1 VIESKIIDDLLPQ
14 RYADD
19 LEADIMYLQFPWHYI
34 KDVTY
39 KNYGTNSGFVNVVY
53 DMGGESNDWLPF
65 VKPLVYNIES
75 ASGYKMEKLLR
86 IRIGLLLPGSTDKP
100 YNTPHVDFLMSH
112 RTACYYVNDSD
123 GDTVTFD
130 QDIGMI
136 GTDIN
141 NDSLESFTQST
152 DFTVAGRCSPKKN
165 RLYIFDG
172 RRFHASTRPKD
183 HDRRVVIT
191 VNYI

>member
-1 VIESKIIDDLLPQ
+1 VIEPKIIDDLLPQ

-19 LEADIMYLQFPWHYI
+19 LETDIMHLHFPWHYV

-39 KNYGTNSGFVNVVY
+39 ESYGNNSGFVNVVY
-53 DMGGESNDWLPF
+53 DMGGKTTDWLPF
-65 VKPLVYNIES
+65 VKPLVYHIES
-75 ASGYKMEKLLR
+75 ASGYTMEKLLR
-86 IRIGLLLPGSTDKP
+86 IRIGLLLPGSIDKP
-100 YNTPHVDFLMSH
+100 HNTPHVDFLMSH
-112 RTACYYVNDSD
+112 KTACYYVNDSD
-123 GDTVTFD
+123 GDTVLFR

-136 GTDIN
+136 KDNIDDN
-141 NDSLESFTQST
+141 VLEQYTKST
-152 DFTVAGRCSPKKN
+152 DFTVVDRCSPKKN

-172 RRFHASTRPKD
+172 RQFHASTRPKE